1 MKPIALLEKRKL
13 YQIFPSIWVY
23 ILHMVSLDACFELLV
38 CDVYYECFIQ
48 TEPASLTRSQL
59 PQMPV
64 NFKLYVVDEIWDQ

>member
-1 MKPIALLEKRKL
+1 
-13 YQIFPSIWVY
+13 
-23 ILHMVSLDACFELLV
+23 MVSLDACFELLV